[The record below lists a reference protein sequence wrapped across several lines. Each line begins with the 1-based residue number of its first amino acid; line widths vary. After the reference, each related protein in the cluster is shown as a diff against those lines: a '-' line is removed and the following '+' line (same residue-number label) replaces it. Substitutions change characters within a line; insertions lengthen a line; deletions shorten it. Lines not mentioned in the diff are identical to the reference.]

1 MGVFE
6 VDMFSKEVD
15 SPYHPEAMS
24 FRQILEE
31 VAEEYGCHLIAF
43 SVNQGTVSFSYDS
56 DELTAK
62 ILKILEN
69 RQGGV

>member
-6 VDMFSKEVD
+6 VDMFPEEVD

-31 VAEEYGCHLIAF
+31 VAEEYGCRLIAF

-69 RQGGV
+69 RQETD